1 MTVDALKDVSLQTGK
16 MNKQF
21 SHTDKW
27 LRKIGWVMLAR
38 AAIDVANVFL
48 NTAKGTSE
56 AVKALKELG
65 LSAEKLNQLAPDR
78 QFEILAEE
86 VLLFVQCVMR
96 QLLLGKQ

>member
-1 MTVDALKDVSLQTGK
+1 

-56 AVKALKELG
+56 AVKAFGCG
-65 LSAEKLNQLAPDR
+65 LMMIQRS
-78 QFEILAEE
+78 
-86 VLLFVQCVMR
+86 VV
-96 QLLLGKQ
+96 